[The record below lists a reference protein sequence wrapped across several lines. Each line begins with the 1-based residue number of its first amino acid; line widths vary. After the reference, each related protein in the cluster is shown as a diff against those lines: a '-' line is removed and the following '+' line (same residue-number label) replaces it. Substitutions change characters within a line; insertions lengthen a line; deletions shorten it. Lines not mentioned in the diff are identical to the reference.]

1 MRIKFSMIINALC
14 RQPLATLSLSL
25 TFLSLASCGLV
36 NERPSRDSIAAANQI
51 AVDILAHRAA
61 PDLGIKLSS
70 PALATF
76 ARVFDRI
83 RRDYVRPVVD
93 SELLDAAQKGL
104 RDKYPQPQGIEDDK
118 LVMAAIDGM
127 LLSLD
132 KYSSYL
138 DPPELK
144 AMRDRLHGQFG
155 GLGIR
160 VRKHEKGLLIV
171 SPIEDTPAE
180 KAQLKSGDV
189 ITHAGENPLAKISLS
204 AAVRMM
210 RGEVGTKIRLTIARE
225 NMDTFAVTITRDIIK
240 VAGVRSRL
248 ENDVGYIRV
257 SAFNRHVSRRVVA
270 AVDDIHAQ
278 AGQKLRGFVLD
289 FRNNPGGPFDEA
301 VYISDSFLE
310 SGRIV
315 STKGRD
321 NEEHHDAKPGDLAN
335 GLPIVVLINGGSASA
350 SEIVAGAL
358 HDHHRAVLM
367 GKRSFGKGTVQ
378 QLIPLGGQ
386 DALRLTTAIY
396 LTPSGK
402 SVDGGIEPDKT
413 VESDPDREGDEQ
425 LNRAIEMV
433 REMFNARS

>member
-1 MRIKFSMIINALC
+1 MILNAL
-14 RQPLATLSLSL
+14 RHQPITILGLSLV
-25 TFLSLASCGLV
+25 FLSLASCGV
-36 NERPSRDSIAAANQI
+36 INDRPSRDSVAAANQI
-51 AVDILAHRAA
+51 AVDISAHRAA
-61 PDLGIKLSS
+61 ADLGTELSS

-76 ARVFDRI
+76 ARVFDRV

-93 SELLDAAQKGL
+93 SQLLDAARKGL
-104 RDKYPQPQGIEDDK
+104 RDKYPKPQGVEDDK

-127 LLSLD
+127 LQSLD

-144 AMRDRLHGQFG
+144 AMRDRLRGQFG

-160 VRKHEKGLLIV
+160 VRKHERGLLIV
-171 SPIEDTPAE
+171 SPIDDTPAD
-180 KAQLKSGDV
+180 KADLKSGDI
-189 ITHAGENPLAKISLS
+189 ITHADGKALEKIPLP
-204 AAVRMM
+204 AAVRTL
-210 RGEVGTKIRLTIARE
+210 RGEVGVAIQLTIARE
-225 NMDTFAVTITRDIIK
+225 NTDAFVVTITRDIIK
-240 VAGVRSRL
+240 VADVRSRV
-248 ENDVGYIRV
+248 EKNVGYIRV
-257 SAFNRHVSRRVVA
+257 SAFTRRVSRRVEA

-278 AGQKLRGFVLD
+278 AGHKLRGFVLD
-289 FRNNPGGPFDEA
+289 FRDNPGGPFDEA
-301 VYISDSFLE
+301 VYISDAFLE

-321 NEEHHDAKPGDLAN
+321 NQEHHDAEPGDLAN

-358 HDHHRAVLM
+358 HDHRRAVLV

-378 QLIPLGGQ
+378 RLIPLGGH

-402 SVDGGIEPDKT
+402 SVDGGIKPDT
-413 VESDPDREGDEQ
+413 IVESDPDREGDEQ

-433 REMFNARS
+433 REMFSARS

>member
-1 MRIKFSMIINALC
+1 MILNAL
-14 RQPLATLSLSL
+14 RHQPITILGLSLV
-25 TFLSLASCGLV
+25 FLSLASCGV
-36 NERPSRDSIAAANQI
+36 INDRPSRDSVAAANQI
-51 AVDILAHRAA
+51 AVDISAHRAA
-61 PDLGIKLSS
+61 ADLGTELSS

-76 ARVFDRI
+76 ARVFDRV

-93 SELLDAAQKGL
+93 SQLLDAARKGL
-104 RDKYPQPQGIEDDK
+104 RDKYPKPQGVEDDK

-127 LLSLD
+127 LQSLD

-144 AMRDRLHGQFG
+144 AMRDRLRGQFG

-160 VRKHEKGLLIV
+160 VRKHERGLLIV
-171 SPIEDTPAE
+171 SPIDDTPAD
-180 KAQLKSGDV
+180 KADLKSGDI
-189 ITHAGENPLAKISLS
+189 ITHADGKALEKIPLP
-204 AAVRMM
+204 AAVRTL
-210 RGEVGTKIRLTIARE
+210 RGEVGAAIQLTIARE
-225 NMDTFAVTITRDIIK
+225 NTDAFVVTVTRDIIK
-240 VAGVRSRL
+240 VAGVRSRV
-248 ENDVGYIRV
+248 EKNVGYIRV
-257 SAFNRHVSRRVVA
+257 SAFTRRVSRRVEA

-278 AGQKLRGFVLD
+278 AGHKLRGFVLD
-289 FRNNPGGPFDEA
+289 FRDNPGGPFDEA
-301 VYISDSFLE
+301 VYISDAFLE

-321 NEEHHDAKPGDLAN
+321 NQEHHDAEPGDLAN

-358 HDHHRAVLM
+358 HDHRRAVLV

-378 QLIPLGGQ
+378 RLIPLGGH

-402 SVDGGIEPDKT
+402 SVDGGIKPDT
-413 VESDPDREGDEQ
+413 IVESDPDREGDEQ

-433 REMFNARS
+433 REMFSARS

>member
-1 MRIKFSMIINALC
+1 MILNAL
-14 RQPLATLSLSL
+14 RHQPITILGLSLV
-25 TFLSLASCGLV
+25 FLSLASCGV
-36 NERPSRDSIAAANQI
+36 INDRPSRDSVAAANQI
-51 AVDILAHRAA
+51 AVDISAHRAA
-61 PDLGIKLSS
+61 ADLGTELSS

-76 ARVFDRI
+76 ARVFDRV

-93 SELLDAAQKGL
+93 SQLLDAARKGL
-104 RDKYPQPQGIEDDK
+104 RDKYPKPQGVEDDK

-127 LLSLD
+127 LQSLD

-144 AMRDRLHGQFG
+144 AMRDRLRGQFG

-160 VRKHEKGLLIV
+160 VRKHERGLLIV
-171 SPIEDTPAE
+171 SPIDDTPAD
-180 KAQLKSGDV
+180 KADLKSGDI
-189 ITHAGENPLAKISLS
+189 ITHADGKALEKIPLP
-204 AAVRMM
+204 AAVRTL
-210 RGEVGTKIRLTIARE
+210 RGEVGVAIQLTIARE
-225 NMDTFAVTITRDIIK
+225 NTDAFVVTVTRDIIK
-240 VAGVRSRL
+240 VAGVRSRV
-248 ENDVGYIRV
+248 EKNVGYIRV
-257 SAFNRHVSRRVVA
+257 SAFTRRVSRRVEA

-278 AGQKLRGFVLD
+278 AGHKLRGFVLD
-289 FRNNPGGPFDEA
+289 FRDNPGGPFDEA
-301 VYISDSFLE
+301 VYISDAFLE

-321 NEEHHDAKPGDLAN
+321 NQEHHDAEPGDLAN

-358 HDHHRAVLM
+358 HDHRRAVLV

-378 QLIPLGGQ
+378 RLIPLGGH

-402 SVDGGIEPDKT
+402 SVDGGIEPDT
-413 VESDPDREGDEQ
+413 IVESDPDREGDEQ

-433 REMFNARS
+433 RKMFNARS

>member
-1 MRIKFSMIINALC
+1 MFLNALR
-14 RQPLATLSLSL
+14 RQPTTILGLSLV
-25 TFLSLASCGLV
+25 FLSLASCGV
-36 NERPSRDSIAAANQI
+36 IDERPSPDSIAAANQI
-51 AVDILAHRAA
+51 AVDISAHRAA
-61 PDLGIKLSS
+61 ADLGTELSS

-76 ARVFDRI
+76 ARVFDRV

-93 SELLDAAQKGL
+93 SQLLDAARKGL
-104 RDKYPQPQGIEDDK
+104 RDKYPKPQGVEDSE

-127 LLSLD
+127 LQSLD

-138 DPPELK
+138 DPPELQ
-144 AMRDRLHGQFG
+144 AMRDRLRGQFG

-160 VRKHEKGLLIV
+160 IRKHERGLLIV
-171 SPIEDTPAE
+171 SPIEDTPAD
-180 KAQLKSGDV
+180 KAGLKPGDV
-189 ITHAGENPLAKISLS
+189 ITHADGKALAKIPLPK
-204 AAVRMM
+204 AVRML
-210 RGEVGTKIRLTIARE
+210 RGDVGAAILLTIARE
-225 NMDTFAVTITRDIIK
+225 KTDAFTVTVTRDIIK
-240 VAGVRSRL
+240 VAGVRSRI
-248 ENDVGYIRV
+248 EQDVGYIRV
-257 SAFNRHVSRRVVA
+257 GAFTRRVSHRVET
-270 AVDDIHAQ
+270 AVDNIRTQ
-278 AGQKLRGFVLD
+278 AGHKLRGFVLD

-301 VYISDSFLE
+301 VYISDAFLE

-321 NEEHHDAKPGDLAN
+321 SQEHHDAEPGDLAN

-358 HDHHRAVLM
+358 HDHRRAVLV

-378 QLIPLGGQ
+378 RLIPLGGH

-402 SVDGGIEPDKT
+402 SVEGGIEPDT
-413 VESDPDREGDEQ
+413 IVESDPDREGDEQ

-433 REMFNARS
+433 REMFSTRS

>member
-1 MRIKFSMIINALC
+1 MILNAL
-14 RQPLATLSLSL
+14 RHQPITILGLSLV
-25 TFLSLASCGLV
+25 FLSLASCGV
-36 NERPSRDSIAAANQI
+36 INDRPSRDSVAAANQI
-51 AVDILAHRAA
+51 AVDISAHRAA
-61 PDLGIKLSS
+61 ADLGTELSS

-76 ARVFDRI
+76 ARVFDRV

-93 SELLDAAQKGL
+93 SQLLDAARKGL
-104 RDKYPQPQGIEDDK
+104 RDKYPKPQGVEDDK

-127 LLSLD
+127 LQSLD

-144 AMRDRLHGQFG
+144 AMRDRLRGQFG

-160 VRKHEKGLLIV
+160 VRKHERGLLIV
-171 SPIEDTPAE
+171 SPIDDTPAD
-180 KAQLKSGDV
+180 KADLKSGDI
-189 ITHAGENPLAKISLS
+189 ITHADGKALEKIPLP
-204 AAVRMM
+204 AAVRTL
-210 RGEVGTKIRLTIARE
+210 RGEVGAAIQLTIARE
-225 NMDTFAVTITRDIIK
+225 NTDAFVVTITRDIIK
-240 VAGVRSRL
+240 VADVRSRV
-248 ENDVGYIRV
+248 EKNVGYIRV
-257 SAFNRHVSRRVVA
+257 SAFTRRVSRRVEA

-278 AGQKLRGFVLD
+278 AGHKLRGFVLD
-289 FRNNPGGPFDEA
+289 FRDNPGGPFDEA
-301 VYISDSFLE
+301 VYISDAFLE

-321 NEEHHDAKPGDLAN
+321 NQEHHDAEPGDLAN

-358 HDHHRAVLM
+358 HDHRRAVLV

-378 QLIPLGGQ
+378 RLIPLGGH

-402 SVDGGIEPDKT
+402 SGDGGIEPDT
-413 VESDPDREGDEQ
+413 IVESDPDREGDEQ

-433 REMFNARS
+433 REMFSARS

>member
-1 MRIKFSMIINALC
+1 MIMNALC
-14 RQPLATLSLSL
+14 RQPFAILGLFLA
-25 TFLSLASCGLV
+25 FLSLASCSLV
-36 NERPSRDSIAAANQI
+36 DERPSRDSIAAANQI
-51 AVDILAHRAA
+51 AVDISSYRATA
-61 PDLGIKLSS
+61 DLGTELSS

-76 ARVFDRI
+76 ALVFDRV
-83 RRDYVRPVVD
+83 RRDYVRPVID
-93 SELLDAAQKGL
+93 SQLLDAARKGL
-104 RDKYPQPQGIEDDK
+104 RDKYPQPQGVEDDK

-127 LLSLD
+127 LQSLD

-144 AMRDRLHGQFG
+144 AMHDRLRGRFG

-160 VRKHEKGLLIV
+160 VRKHEHGLLII
-171 SPIEDTPAE
+171 SPIEDTPAD
-180 KAQLKSGDV
+180 KAGLKSGDV
-189 ITHAGENPLAKISLS
+189 ITHADGNPLAKISLS
-204 AAVRMM
+204 AAVRML
-210 RGEVGTKIRLTIARE
+210 RGEVGAAIRLTIARE
-225 NMDTFAVTITRDIIK
+225 KMDTFAVAVTRDIIK
-240 VAGVRSRL
+240 VAGVRSRV

-270 AVDDIHAQ
+270 AVDDIRSQ
-278 AGQKLRGFVLD
+278 TGQQLRGFVLD

-321 NEEHHDAKPGDLAN
+321 NEEHHDAEPGDLAN
-335 GLPIVVLINGGSASA
+335 GLPIVVLINSGSASA

-358 HDHHRAVLM
+358 HDHRRAVLV

-378 QLIPLGGQ
+378 RLIPLGGH

-402 SVDGGIEPDKT
+402 SVDGGIEPDT
-413 VESDPDREGDEQ
+413 IIESDPDREGDEQ
-425 LNRAIEMV
+425 LNRAIEIV

>member
-14 RQPLATLSLSL
+14 RQPFATLSLSL
-25 TFLSLASCGLV
+25 AFLSLASCGLI
-36 NERPSRDSIAAANQI
+36 NERPSRNSIAAANQI
-51 AVDILAHRAA
+51 AVDILAHRTAA
-61 PDLGIKLSS
+61 DLGTKLSS

-76 ARVFDRI
+76 ARVFDRV

-93 SELLDAAQKGL
+93 SELLGAAQKGL
-104 RDKYPQPQGIEDDK
+104 RDKYPKPQGVEDDK

-127 LLSLD
+127 LQSLD

-144 AMRDRLHGQFG
+144 AMRDRLHGKFG

-315 STKGRD
+315 STRGRD

-378 QLIPLGGQ
+378 RLIPLGGH

>member
-1 MRIKFSMIINALC
+1 MIMYFLC
-14 RQPLATLSLSL
+14 RQPFATLSLSL
-25 TFLSLASCGLV
+25 TFLWLASCGLV
-36 NERPSRDSIAAANQI
+36 DERPSRDSIAAANQI
-51 AVDILAHRAA
+51 AVDISAHRAA
-61 PDLGIKLSS
+61 ADINTELSS

-76 ARVFDRI
+76 ARVFDRV

-93 SELLDAAQKGL
+93 LQLLNAARKGL

-127 LLSLD
+127 LQSLD

-138 DPPELK
+138 EPPELK
-144 AMRDRLHGQFG
+144 ALRDRLRGQFG
-155 GLGIR
+155 GLGIQ
-160 VRKHEKGLLIV
+160 VRKHAQGLLIV
-171 SPIEDTPAE
+171 SPIEDTPAD
-180 KAQLKSGDV
+180 KAGLKSGDV
-189 ITHAGENPLAKISLS
+189 ITHADGNPLAKISLS
-204 AAVRMM
+204 AAVRML
-210 RGEVGTKIRLTIARE
+210 RGEVGASIRLAIVRE
-225 NMDTFAVTITRDIIK
+225 NTDTFAVVVTRNIIK
-240 VAGVRSRL
+240 VVGVRSRV

-257 SAFNRHVSRRVVA
+257 SAFNRNVSRRVVA
-270 AVDDIHAQ
+270 AVDNIRVQ
-278 AGQKLRGFVLD
+278 AGQNLRGFVLD

-301 VYISDSFLE
+301 VHISDSFLE

-321 NEEHHDAKPGDLAN
+321 NEEHHDAEPGDLAN
-335 GLPIVVLINGGSASA
+335 GLPIVVLINGSSASA

-358 HDHHRAVLM
+358 HDHRRAVLV
-367 GKRSFGKGTVQ
+367 GERSFGKGTVQ
-378 QLIPLGGQ
+378 RLIPLGSH

>member
-1 MRIKFSMIINALC
+1 MITHALR
-14 RQPLATLSLSL
+14 RQPSATLGLL
-25 TFLSLASCGLV
+25 LAFLSLASCGV
-36 NERPSRDSIAAANQI
+36 VEERPSRNSIAAANQI
-51 AVDILAHRAA
+51 AVDISAHRAA
-61 PDLGIKLSS
+61 ADLGTELSS

-76 ARVFDRI
+76 ARVFDRV

-93 SELLDAAQKGL
+93 SQLLDAARKGM
-104 RDKYPQPQGIEDDK
+104 RDKYPKPQGVKDDK
-118 LVMAAIDGM
+118 LVIAAINGM
-127 LLSLD
+127 LQSLD

-144 AMRDRLHGQFG
+144 AMRDRLRGQFG

-160 VRKHEKGLLIV
+160 VRKHEQGLLIV
-171 SPIEDTPAE
+171 SPIEDTPAD
-180 KAQLKSGDV
+180 KAGLKSGDV
-189 ITHAGENPLAKISLS
+189 ITHADGKALGKVSLP
-204 AAVRMM
+204 AAVRML
-210 RGEVGTKIRLTIARE
+210 RGEVGAAIRLTIARE
-225 NMDTFAVTITRDIIK
+225 NKAAFAVTVTRDIIK
-240 VAGVRSRL
+240 VTGVRSRV
-248 ENDVGYIRV
+248 EKDVGYIRV
-257 SAFNRHVSRRVVA
+257 SAFTRHVSRRVVA
-270 AVDDIHAQ
+270 AVDDIRAK
-278 AGQKLRGFVLD
+278 AGHKLRGFVLD

-321 NEEHHDAKPGDLAN
+321 NQEHHDAEPGDLAN

-358 HDHHRAVLM
+358 HDHHRAVLL

-378 QLIPLGGQ
+378 RLIPLGGH

-402 SVDGGIEPDKT
+402 SVDGGIEPDT
-413 VESDPDREGDEQ
+413 IVESDPDREGDEQ
-425 LNRAIEMV
+425 LDRAIEMV
-433 REMFNARS
+433 REMFSSRS

>member
-1 MRIKFSMIINALC
+1 MILNAL
-14 RQPLATLSLSL
+14 RHQPITILGLSLV
-25 TFLSLASCGLV
+25 FLSLASCGV
-36 NERPSRDSIAAANQI
+36 INDRPSRDSVAAANQI
-51 AVDILAHRAA
+51 AVDISAHRAA
-61 PDLGIKLSS
+61 ADLGTELSS

-76 ARVFDRI
+76 ARVFDRV

-93 SELLDAAQKGL
+93 SQLLDAARKGL
-104 RDKYPQPQGIEDDK
+104 RDKYPKPQGVEDDK

-127 LLSLD
+127 LQSLD

-144 AMRDRLHGQFG
+144 AMRDRLRGQFG

-160 VRKHEKGLLIV
+160 VRKHERGLLIV
-171 SPIEDTPAE
+171 SPIDDTPAD
-180 KAQLKSGDV
+180 KADLKSGDI
-189 ITHAGENPLAKISLS
+189 ITHADGKALEKIPLP
-204 AAVRMM
+204 AAVRTL
-210 RGEVGTKIRLTIARE
+210 RGEVGVAIQLTIARE
-225 NMDTFAVTITRDIIK
+225 NTDAFVVTVTRDIIK
-240 VAGVRSRL
+240 VAGVRSRV
-248 ENDVGYIRV
+248 EKNVGYIRV
-257 SAFNRHVSRRVVA
+257 SAFTRRVSRRVEA

-278 AGQKLRGFVLD
+278 AGHKLRGFVLD
-289 FRNNPGGPFDEA
+289 FRDNPGGPFDEA
-301 VYISDSFLE
+301 VYISDAFLE

-321 NEEHHDAKPGDLAN
+321 NQEHHDAEPGDLAN

-358 HDHHRAVLM
+358 HDHRRAVLV

-378 QLIPLGGQ
+378 RLIPLGGH

-402 SVDGGIEPDKT
+402 SVDGGIKPDT
-413 VESDPDREGDEQ
+413 IVESDPDREGDEQ

-433 REMFNARS
+433 REMFSARS